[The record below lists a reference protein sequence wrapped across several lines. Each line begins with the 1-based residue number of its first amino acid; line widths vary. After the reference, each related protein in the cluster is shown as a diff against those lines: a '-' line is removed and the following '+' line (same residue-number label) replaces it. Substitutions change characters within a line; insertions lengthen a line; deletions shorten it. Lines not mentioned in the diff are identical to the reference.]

1 MARFKVTLVYSV
13 EAPSRFLAR
22 MNLGEALRVGMAKG
36 VALEFES
43 VTLDPLSWDEPAG
56 PSGDPS
62 GGRQWWKPWAEELR
76 NQLLGPRKGYQ
87 QPAGTKKSWS

>member
-22 MNLGEALRVGMAKG
+22 MKVGEALRVGMAKG
-36 VALEFES
+36 VSLEFES

-62 GGRQWWKPWAEELR
+62 STRQWWKPWAEELR
-76 NQLLGPRKGYQ
+76 DQLLGSKKANQ
-87 QPAGTKKSWS
+87 QLAGRKKSWS